1 MVKETLLGLSNAI
14 GKKLRCIDGNKD
26 SHLKLDGSLSG
37 EHLSTKLD
45 IGTVTW
51 MYLRRLA

>member
-1 MVKETLLGLSNAI
+1 MYWEVKLA
-14 GKKLRCIDGNKD
+14 KLVSCMDNPRNKD
-26 SHLKLDGSLSG
+26 SHLKLDGSLSE

-51 MYLRRLA
+51 MYQRRLA